1 MLGWNDP
8 VINRACIAISPF
20 NRKTLSFSLIVHS
33 EGKKRDLQS
42 GEEEETDSFTVMAE
56 KLKGMIP
63 NKDIRKRGLADV
75 YLNVR

>member
-20 NRKTLSFSLIVHS
+20 NRKTPSFSLIVHS
-33 EGKKRDLQS
+33 EGEKKKRLTVS
-42 GEEEETDSFTVMAE
+42 MSFTVMAE

>member
-1 MLGWNDP
+1 MGWNDP

-33 EGKKRDLQS
+33 EGKKKKRLTVS
-42 GEEEETDSFTVMAE
+42 MSFTVMAE